1 MRVGIVIEGVY
12 EQTWIMGGAVY
23 GVLPVSDN
31 RAESGQSWEPT
42 PQVKTHFY
50 VGLVFILPMQTILS
64 LAELVRLGA
73 LFHFHVF
80 LAHSEQ

>member
-1 MRVGIVIEGVY
+1 LRVGIVIEGVY

-42 PQVKTHFY
+42 PHVKTHVY
-50 VGLVFILPMQTILS
+50 LGLYRFSSPFFFWISV
-64 LAELVRLGA
+64 VRLGA